1 MLVVEVVL
9 VMVVVVAVLVLSDI
23 NCINDCTD
31 K

>member
-23 NCINDCTD
+23 NCINDSTD